1 MIEKILFYYKKY
13 IEIINYLIF
22 GVLTTIVNLL
32 SYYLLTSTI
41 LSPNQALHL
50 QIANVISW
58 VVSVVFAYITNRKY
72 VFNSSNDNIVKEITD
87 FVSARVMT
95 LLLDMVIMFI
105 GVTLFN
111 FNDKFIKILSQIL
124 VIIFNYIFSKI
135 FVFKK

>member
-13 IEIINYLIF
+13 SEIINYLIF

>member
-13 IEIINYLIF
+13 REIINYLIF

-41 LSPNQALHL
+41 LNPNQALHL
-50 QIANVISW
+50 QVANVISW

-72 VFNSSNDNIVKEITD
+72 VFNSSNDNIVKEIID
-87 FVSARVMT
+87 FVGARVIT
-95 LLLDMVIMFI
+95 LLLDMAIMFI

-111 FNDKFIKILSQIL
+111 FSDKIIKILSQVL
-124 VIIFNYIFSKI
+124 VIISNYIFSKI

>member
-13 IEIINYLIF
+13 REIINYLIF

-87 FVSARVMT
+87 FVGARVIT
-95 LLLDMVIMFI
+95 LLLDMAIMFI

-111 FNDKFIKILSQIL
+111 FSDKIIKILSQVL
-124 VIIFNYIFSKI
+124 VIISNYIFSKI